1 MTPSTG
7 RPVDLG
13 HFYYANFFNAFLE
26 ELGNFKPFEV
36 NFKKNSTGHPVD
48 DFHAHRSSR
57 KIALLDVQ

>member
-13 HFYYANFFNAFLE
+13 HFFRQIFFIAFLE

-36 NFKKNSTGHPVD
+36 NFKKMSTGRPVD
-48 DFHAHRSSR
+48 ELPRPR
-57 KIALLDVQ
+57 K